1 MEKGKYNI
9 LNFKLYYIIQ
19 GELLN
24 KEKNRNDRIRYNILT
39 TIVYIAGIILLIQL
53 FNLQIIHGAEY
64 RETSNS
70 RLTRETV
77 VKAARGSI
85 KDRTGVELV
94 RTDTGYSAEIYSTKV
109 SDEEL
114 NLAIKKFIE
123 ILESNKDTYID
134 NLPIKV
140 EPFEFSEEDE
150 DYQKEWKRENNLDEN
165 YSAEQVFNA
174 LKEKYEISEED
185 VNTARKIM
193 AIRYE
198 ISSKGY
204 SSTRSVTIARDISN
218 TSAVQ
223 IREQNAKL
231 AGINVV
237 TEPTVAYTSGNLAS
251 HILGYVGAISEE
263 EYSTRK
269 DTYRNDDVIGK
280 DGVQK
285 VFEEYLKGTDG
296 IKQVDMTVDGAI
308 TSEYISEEAVAGSDV
323 VLTIDANLQKVAEE
337 ALEKNIKDIANG
349 KYGEGNDADA
359 GAVVVMNVNTG
370 EILAMASYPDYN
382 PERYSEEYDPNDE
395 TGKYYN
401 RAIRS
406 IYAPGSTFKM
416 VVASAALDTGEITTK
431 TRINDNGVY
440 PYGDG
445 QACWYYRSYG
455 VGHGYLNLTQAI
467 KYSCNYFFYDLGY
480 RMGID
485 TIADYAGRY
494 GLGKRTG
501 VELMG
506 ESSGIVASREYANS
520 IGYTTWYPAD
530 TLSAAIGQSFNSYT
544 PIQMARYIS
553 MIANGGKNVDVSTIK
568 SIINPDGTEVSKEEI
583 ENFVKDTVGTENEL
597 KEDLNISEENLDA
610 IREGMKG
617 VTSEPGGTAYST
629 FADFDIDI
637 AGKTGSAQTG
647 NEGEADGWFVGF
659 APYDEPEIA
668 VVVMVEKA
676 GSGGYTAV
684 VAKEIMEEYFGMN
697 SEKVTEDKN
706 AESSVE
712 SVR

>member
-1 MEKGKYNI
+1 M
-9 LNFKLYYIIQ
+9 
-19 GELLN
+19 N

-109 SDEEL
+109 NDEEL

-140 EPFEFSEEDE
+140 EPFEFTEEDE

-193 AIRYE
+193 TIRYE

-553 MIANGGKNVDVSTIK
+553 MIANGGKNVDVSIIK

-583 ENFVKDTVGTENEL
+583 ENFVKDSIGTENEL

-629 FADFDIDI
+629 FADFNIDI

-647 NEGEADGWFVGF
+647 VDGEAHGWFVGF
-659 APYDEPEIA
+659 APYNEPEIA

>member
-1 MEKGKYNI
+1 M
-9 LNFKLYYIIQ
+9 
-19 GELLN
+19 N

-39 TIVYIAGIILLIQL
+39 TLVYIAGIILLIQL

-70 RLTRETV
+70 RLTMETV

-109 SDEEL
+109 TDAEL
-114 NLAIKKFIE
+114 NLAIEKFIE
-123 ILESNKDTYID
+123 ILESNKDKYID

-140 EPFEFSEEDE
+140 DPFEFTEKDEES
-150 DYQKEWKRENNLDEN
+150 QKEWKKENNLDEN
-165 YSAEQVFNA
+165 YSAEQVFYA
-174 LKEKYEISEED
+174 LKEKYEISEDD

-204 SSTRSVTIARDISN
+204 SSTRSVTIAKDISN

-251 HILGYVGAISEE
+251 HILGYVGAINEK

-269 DTYRNDDVIGK
+269 DTYRNDDIIGK
-280 DGVQK
+280 DGIQK

-296 IKQVDMTVDGAI
+296 VKQVDMTVDGAI

-323 VLTIDANLQKVAEE
+323 VLTIDANLQKVAEK
-337 ALEKNIKDIANG
+337 ALEKNIKDIADG

-382 PERYSEEYDPNDE
+382 PEKYSEEYDPDDK
-395 TGKYYN
+395 TGKYVN
-401 RAIRS
+401 RAIGAEK
-406 IYAPGSTFKM
+406 APGSTFKM

-431 TRINDNGVY
+431 TRINDTGVY

-501 VELMG
+501 VELIG
-506 ESSGIVASREYANS
+506 EEYGIVASREYANS

-530 TLSAAIGQSFNSYT
+530 TLSAAIGQSFNQFT

-553 MIANGGKNVDVSTIK
+553 MVANGGKNVDVSIIK

-583 ENFVKDTVGTENEL
+583 ENFVKETVGTENEL
-597 KEDLNISEENLDA
+597 KEDLHISEENLDA

-647 NEGEADGWFVGF
+647 VEGEADGWFVGF

>member
-1 MEKGKYNI
+1 M
-9 LNFKLYYIIQ
+9 
-19 GELLN
+19 N

-39 TIVYIAGIILLIQL
+39 TLVYIAGIILLIQL

-109 SDEEL
+109 TDAEL
-114 NLAIKKFIE
+114 NLAIEKFIE
-123 ILESNKDTYID
+123 ILESNKDKYID

-140 EPFEFSEEDE
+140 DPFEFTEKDEES
-150 DYQKEWKRENNLDEN
+150 QKEWKKENNLDEN
-165 YSAEQVFNA
+165 YSAEQVFYA
-174 LKEKYEISEED
+174 LKEKYEISEDD

-204 SSTRSVTIARDISN
+204 SSTRSVTIAKDISN

-251 HILGYVGAISEE
+251 HILGYVGAINEK

-269 DTYRNDDVIGK
+269 DTYRNDDIIGK
-280 DGVQK
+280 DGIQK

-296 IKQVDMTVDGAI
+296 VKQVDMTVDGAI

-323 VLTIDANLQKVAEE
+323 VLTIDANLQKVAEK
-337 ALEKNIKDIANG
+337 ALEKNIKDIADG

-382 PERYSEEYDPNDE
+382 PEKYSEEYDPDDK
-395 TGKYYN
+395 TGKYVN
-401 RAIRS
+401 RAIGAEK
-406 IYAPGSTFKM
+406 APGSTFKM

-431 TRINDNGVY
+431 TRINDTGVY

-501 VELMG
+501 VELIG
-506 ESSGIVASREYANS
+506 EEDGIVASREYANS

-530 TLSAAIGQSFNSYT
+530 TLSAAIGQSFNQFT

-553 MIANGGKNVDVSTIK
+553 MVANGGKNVDVSIIK

-583 ENFVKDTVGTENEL
+583 ENFVKETVGTENEL
-597 KEDLNISEENLDA
+597 KEDLHISEENLDA

-647 NEGEADGWFVGF
+647 VEGEADGWFVGF
-659 APYDEPEIA
+659 APYDKPEIA

>member
-1 MEKGKYNI
+1 MFRTTTKTNG
-9 LNFKLYYIIQ
+9 
-19 GELLN
+19 GESLN
-24 KEKNRNDRIRYNILT
+24 KEKNRNDRVRYNILT

-70 RLTRETV
+70 RLTRESV

-94 RTDTGYSAEIYSTKV
+94 RTETGYSVEIYSTKV
-109 SDEEL
+109 SNEEL
-114 NLAIKKFIE
+114 NSAIKLFIE
-123 ILESNKDTYID
+123 ILEDNEDSYID
-134 NLPIKV
+134 NLPITV
-140 EPFEFSEEDE
+140 NPFEFTSTDEET
-150 DYQKEWKRENNLDEN
+150 QKQWKAENELDEN
-165 YSAEQVFNA
+165 LTAEQVFYA
-174 LKEKYEISEED
+174 LKEKYEITEED
-185 VNTARKIM
+185 VAIARKIM
-193 AIRYE
+193 TVRYE
-198 ISSKGY
+198 ISSIGY
-204 SSTRSVTIARDISN
+204 SSTRSVTIAKNISN

-231 AGINVV
+231 AGINVI
-237 TEPTVAYTSGNLAS
+237 TEPIVSYTSGNLAS

-263 EYSTRK
+263 EYSTRE
-269 DTYRNDDVIGK
+269 DTYRNDDIIGK
-280 DGVQK
+280 DGIQK

-296 IKQVDMTVDGAI
+296 VKQVDMTVDGAI

-323 VLTIDANLQKVAEE
+323 ILTIDANLQKVAED
-337 ALEKNIKDIANG
+337 ALEQNIKDIADG

-382 PERYSEEYDPNDE
+382 PERYSEEYNPNDE

-416 VVASAALDTGEITTK
+416 VVASSALDTEEITTK
-431 TRINDNGVY
+431 TRINDTGVY

-485 TIADYAGRY
+485 IIAEYAGRY

-520 IGYTTWYPAD
+520 IGYTIWYPAD

-553 MIANGGKNVDVSTIK
+553 MVANGGKNVDVSIIK

-597 KEDLNISEENLDA
+597 TEDLNITEENLDA

-617 VTSEPGGTAYST
+617 VTSEAGGTAYST
-629 FADFDIDI
+629 FADFDIAI

-647 NEGEADGWFVGF
+647 IDGEAHGWFVGF
-659 APYDEPEIA
+659 APYDEPEIT
-668 VVVMVEKA
+668 VVVLVEKA
-676 GSGGYTAV
+676 GSGGNTAI

-706 AESSVE
+706 AQSSTE

>member
-1 MEKGKYNI
+1 M
-9 LNFKLYYIIQ
+9 
-19 GELLN
+19 N

-553 MIANGGKNVDVSTIK
+553 MIANGGKNVDVSIIK

>member
-1 MEKGKYNI
+1 MFRTTTKTNG
-9 LNFKLYYIIQ
+9 
-19 GELLN
+19 GESLN
-24 KEKNRNDRIRYNILT
+24 KEKNRNDRVRYNILT

-70 RLTRETV
+70 RLTRESV

-94 RTDTGYSAEIYSTKV
+94 RTETGYSVEIYSTKV
-109 SDEEL
+109 SNEEL
-114 NLAIKKFIE
+114 NSAIKLFIE
-123 ILESNKDTYID
+123 ILEDNEDSYID
-134 NLPIKV
+134 NLPITV
-140 EPFEFSEEDE
+140 NPFEFTSTDEET
-150 DYQKEWKRENNLDEN
+150 QKQWKAENELDEN
-165 YSAEQVFNA
+165 LTAEQVFYA
-174 LKEKYEISEED
+174 LKEKYEITED
-185 VNTARKIM
+185 VAIARKIM
-193 AIRYE
+193 TVRYE
-198 ISSKGY
+198 ISSIGY
-204 SSTRSVTIARDISN
+204 SSTRSVTIAKNISN

-231 AGINVV
+231 AGINVI
-237 TEPTVAYTSGNLAS
+237 TEPIVSYTSGNLAS

-263 EYSTRK
+263 EYSTRE
-269 DTYRNDDVIGK
+269 DTYRNDDIIGK
-280 DGVQK
+280 DGIQK

-296 IKQVDMTVDGAI
+296 VKQVDMTVDGAI

-323 VLTIDANLQKVAEE
+323 ILTIDANLQKVAED
-337 ALEKNIKDIANG
+337 ALEQNIKDIADG

-382 PERYSEEYDPNDE
+382 PERYSEEYNPNDE

-431 TRINDNGVY
+431 TRINDTGVY

-485 TIADYAGRY
+485 IIAEYAGRY

-553 MIANGGKNVDVSTIK
+553 MVANGGKNVDVSIIK

-597 KEDLNISEENLDA
+597 TEDLNITEENLDA

-617 VTSEPGGTAYST
+617 VTSEAGGTAYST
-629 FADFDIDI
+629 FADFDIAI

-647 NEGEADGWFVGF
+647 IDGEAHGWFVGF

-668 VVVMVEKA
+668 VVVLVEKA
-676 GSGGYTAV
+676 GSGGNTAI

-706 AESSVE
+706 AQSSTE

>member
-1 MEKGKYNI
+1 M
-9 LNFKLYYIIQ
+9 
-19 GELLN
+19 N

-39 TIVYIAGIILLIQL
+39 TLVYIAGIILLIQL

-109 SDEEL
+109 TDAEL
-114 NLAIKKFIE
+114 NLAIEKFIE
-123 ILESNKDTYID
+123 ILESNKDKYID

-140 EPFEFSEEDE
+140 DPFEFTEKDEES
-150 DYQKEWKRENNLDEN
+150 QKEWKKENNLDEN
-165 YSAEQVFNA
+165 YSAEQVFYA
-174 LKEKYEISEED
+174 LKEKYEISEDD

-204 SSTRSVTIARDISN
+204 SSTRSVTIAKDISN

-251 HILGYVGAISEE
+251 HILGYVGAINEK

-269 DTYRNDDVIGK
+269 DTYRNDDIIGK
-280 DGVQK
+280 DGIQK

-296 IKQVDMTVDGAI
+296 VKQVDMTVDGAI

-323 VLTIDANLQKVAEE
+323 VLTIDANLQKVAEK
-337 ALEKNIKDIANG
+337 ALEKNIKDIADG

-382 PERYSEEYDPNDE
+382 PEKYSEEYDPDDK
-395 TGKYYN
+395 TGKYVN
-401 RAIRS
+401 RAIGAEK
-406 IYAPGSTFKM
+406 APGSTFKM

-431 TRINDNGVY
+431 TRINDTGVY

-506 ESSGIVASREYANS
+506 EEDGIVASRDYANS

-530 TLSAAIGQSFNSYT
+530 TLSAAIGQSFNQFT

-553 MIANGGKNVDVSTIK
+553 MVANGGKNVDVSIIK

-597 KEDLNISEENLDA
+597 KEDLHISEENLDA

-617 VTSEPGGTAYST
+617 VTSESGGTAYST

-647 NEGEADGWFVGF
+647 VEGEADGWFVGF

>member
-1 MEKGKYNI
+1 M
-9 LNFKLYYIIQ
+9 
-19 GELLN
+19 N

-269 DTYRNDDVIGK
+269 ETYRNDDVIGK

>member
-1 MEKGKYNI
+1 MIRITTKNNG
-9 LNFKLYYIIQ
+9 

-114 NLAIKKFIE
+114 NLAIEKFIE
-123 ILESNKDTYID
+123 ILESNDDKYID

-140 EPFEFSEEDE
+140 EPFEFTEEDE
-150 DYQKEWKRENNLDEN
+150 DYQKEWKRENDLDEN
-165 YSAEQVFNA
+165 YSAEQVFYA

-198 ISSKGY
+198 ISSVGY

-269 DTYRNDDVIGK
+269 DTYRNDDIIGK

-296 IKQVDMTVDGAI
+296 VKQVDMTVDGAI
-308 TSEYISEEAVAGSDV
+308 TSEYISEEAIAGSDV

-337 ALEKNIKDIANG
+337 ALEKNIKDLADG

-431 TRINDNGVY
+431 TKINDNGVY

-485 TIADYAGRY
+485 TIAEYAGRY

-553 MIANGGKNVDVSTIK
+553 MIANGGKNVDVSIIK

-583 ENFVKDTVGTENEL
+583 ENFVKESIGTENEL

-629 FADFDIDI
+629 FADFNIDI

-647 NEGEADGWFVGF
+647 VDGEAHGWFVGF
-659 APYDEPEIA
+659 APYNEPEIA

-684 VAKEIMEEYFGMN
+684 VAREIMEEYFGMN

>member
-1 MEKGKYNI
+1 M
-9 LNFKLYYIIQ
+9 
-19 GELLN
+19 N

-140 EPFEFSEEDE
+140 EPFEFTEEDE

-193 AIRYE
+193 TIRYE
-198 ISSKGY
+198 ISNKGY

-494 GLGKRTG
+494 GLGRRTG

-553 MIANGGKNVDVSTIK
+553 MIANGGKNVDASIIK

-583 ENFVKDTVGTENEL
+583 ENFVKDSIGTENEL

-629 FADFDIDI
+629 FADFNIDI

-647 NEGEADGWFVGF
+647 ADGEAHGWFVGF
-659 APYDEPEIA
+659 APYNEPEIA

-684 VAKEIMEEYFGMN
+684 VAKEIMKEYFGMN

>member
-1 MEKGKYNI
+1 M
-9 LNFKLYYIIQ
+9 
-19 GELLN
+19 N

-140 EPFEFSEEDE
+140 EPFEFTEEDE

-165 YSAEQVFNA
+165 YSAGQVFNA

-198 ISSKGY
+198 ISSVGY

-269 DTYRNDDVIGK
+269 DTYRNDDIIGK

-296 IKQVDMTVDGAI
+296 VKQVDMTVDGAI
-308 TSEYISEEAVAGSDV
+308 TSEYISEEAIAGSDV

-337 ALEKNIKDIANG
+337 ALEKNIKDLADG

-431 TRINDNGVY
+431 TKINDNGVY

-485 TIADYAGRY
+485 TIAEYAGRY

-553 MIANGGKNVDVSTIK
+553 MIANGGKNVDVSIIK

-583 ENFVKDTVGTENEL
+583 ENFVKESIGTENEL

-629 FADFDIDI
+629 FADFNIDI

-647 NEGEADGWFVGF
+647 VDGEAHGWFVGF
-659 APYDEPEIA
+659 APYNEPEIA

>member
-1 MEKGKYNI
+1 M
-9 LNFKLYYIIQ
+9 
-19 GELLN
+19 N

-39 TIVYIAGIILLIQL
+39 TLVYIAGIILLIQL

-109 SDEEL
+109 TDAEL
-114 NLAIKKFIE
+114 NLAIEKFIE
-123 ILESNKDTYID
+123 ILESNKDKYID

-140 EPFEFSEEDE
+140 DPFEFTEKDEES
-150 DYQKEWKRENNLDEN
+150 QKEWKKENNLDEN
-165 YSAEQVFNA
+165 YSAEQVFYA
-174 LKEKYEISEED
+174 LKEKYEISEDD

-204 SSTRSVTIARDISN
+204 SSTRSVTIAKDISN

-251 HILGYVGAISEE
+251 HILGYVGAINEK

-269 DTYRNDDVIGK
+269 DTYRNDDIIGK
-280 DGVQK
+280 DGIQK

-296 IKQVDMTVDGAI
+296 VKQVDMTVDGAI

-323 VLTIDANLQKVAEE
+323 VLTIDANLQKVAEK
-337 ALEKNIKDIANG
+337 ALEKNIKDIADG

-382 PERYSEEYDPNDE
+382 PEKYSEEYDPDDK
-395 TGKYYN
+395 TGKYVN
-401 RAIRS
+401 RAIGAEK
-406 IYAPGSTFKM
+406 APGSTFKM

-431 TRINDNGVY
+431 TRINDTGVY
-440 PYGDG
+440 PYGGG

-501 VELMG
+501 VELIG
-506 ESSGIVASREYANS
+506 EEDGIVASREYANS

-530 TLSAAIGQSFNSYT
+530 TLSAAIGQSFNQFT

-553 MIANGGKNVDVSTIK
+553 MVANGGKNVDVSIIK

-583 ENFVKDTVGTENEL
+583 ENFVKETVGTENEL
-597 KEDLNISEENLDA
+597 KEDLHISEENLDA

-647 NEGEADGWFVGF
+647 VEGEADGWFVGF

>member
-1 MEKGKYNI
+1 M
-9 LNFKLYYIIQ
+9 
-19 GELLN
+19 N

-39 TIVYIAGIILLIQL
+39 TIVYIAGIILIIQL

-114 NLAIKKFIE
+114 NLAIEKFIE
-123 ILESNKDTYID
+123 ILESNEDKYID
-134 NLPIKV
+134 NLPIRV
-140 EPFEFSEEDE
+140 DPFEFTEKDE
-150 DYQKEWKRENNLDEN
+150 KDQREWKKENDLDEN
-165 YSAEQVFNA
+165 YSAEQVFYA
-174 LKEKYEISEED
+174 LKEKYEISNDD

-193 AIRYE
+193 AVRYE
-198 ISSKGY
+198 ISSVGY

-237 TEPTVAYTSGNLAS
+237 TEPTVSYTSGSLAS

-269 DTYRNDDVIGK
+269 DTYRNDDIIGK

-296 IKQVDMTVDGAI
+296 VKQVDMTVDGAI

-337 ALEKNIKDIANG
+337 ALEQNIKDIADG

-370 EILAMASYPDYN
+370 EVLAMASYPDYN

-416 VVASAALDTGEITTK
+416 VVASAALDTGEITTR

-485 TIADYAGRY
+485 TIAEYAGRY
-494 GLGKRTG
+494 GLGKKTG

-553 MIANGGKNVDVSTIK
+553 MIANGGKNVDVSIIK
-568 SIINPDGTEVSKEEI
+568 SEI
-583 ENFVKDTVGTENEL
+583 ENFVKESIGTENEL

-610 IREGMKG
+610 IRDGMKG
-617 VTSEPGGTAYST
+617 VTSESGGTAYST

-647 NEGEADGWFVGF
+647 VDGEAHGWFVGF

-697 SEKVTEDKN
+697 SERVTEDKS
-706 AESSVE
+706 AESSIE